1 MIMKIDRILLA
12 ASFLLSM
19 LIPVSCVKDDS
30 RDGLEGRAISLS
42 VSVPATMVKSSTM
55 PGVGNENKV
64 NSVYYFLFKE
74 GINTEQPV
82 LKGYFSNTG
91 IDGAAKSFDIPV
103 STDDVLNNLY
113 PIGKQNCRAF
123 IVANPPSAIV
133 STLEAGTTLD
143 NLRSLTINASFD
155 DANLPESL
163 VMVYDGL
170 VPLTSRSAK
179 TVATVDAKMWR
190 LADKFTFKVNI
201 TPSYTDDKGDVWEP
215 VPGSLNVVFAN
226 GLNKTNLSGDYNL
239 LNSVHGRITDSDY
252 IESVPIYFDREAA
265 DEYVRVGRRPAFS
278 YPMEWDFTDQYEPYV
293 LFELRWKK
301 QGASGSGTPF
311 FYKMMLSFK
320 STEPNYWFNIIANL
334 DILGSLERHAPYE
347 MYPNAVYKVLDWRD
361 AYESMGGTG
370 GNVDA
375 NIKDAQY
382 LVVNQTEY
390 IIHDQDK
397 LSIPFSSSHEC
408 EVVVRESKKL
418 NPSTGQ
424 YTVEVNGLPSNT
436 FGINGAVLEMNH
448 PLHNTIDANLD
459 VAPYK
464 FIVRLRHVSNPEENY
479 ADIVIYQYPAIYIDV
494 EPNSAGDSNKGW
506 VFVNTKNNPYYKNEG
521 TLFFLLQRD
530 NDAQYGGVQ
539 GTNSSNKSTS
549 MTVITVGRLSES
561 SEFILGDPRKT
572 TPSDLSSWTNELKNA
587 KVVFNKDIER
597 KMKYYYEADSQKKDY
612 IAPKLRSTSGHARL
626 TTGSLA
632 GVTTNPL
639 DYTTAF
645 RRCATYQEDGYP
657 AGRWRL
663 PSAAEIRFIANL
675 SNKGKIESMFTNGQK
690 YWCANGFVQVPS
702 NTNDP
707 IPDVTSNTSGECY
720 VRCVYD
726 EWYWTQ
732 IDKAYKDGVVKTS
745 NDGSRSVT
753 PNTPYWGDIDRSTF
767 NYD

>member
-1 MIMKIDRILLA
+1 MIMKVDRILLA
-12 ASFLLSM
+12 ASLLLSIM
-19 LIPVSCVKDDS
+19 IPVSCVKDDS
-30 RDGLEGRAISLS
+30 RDGSEGRTISLA
-42 VSVPATMVKSSTM
+42 VSVPATMVKSSPV

-74 GINTEQPV
+74 GVENEQPV

-91 IDGAAKSFDIPV
+91 INGSAKSFDIPV
-103 STDDVLNNLY
+103 STSDVLTNLY
-113 PIGKQNCRAF
+113 PVGKQNCRAF

-133 STLEAGTTLD
+133 STLEAGTTL
-143 NLRSLTINASFD
+143 NGLRSLTLDASFD
-155 DANLPESL
+155 DASLPESL

-201 TPSYTDDKGDVWEP
+201 TSSYTDDKGDVWEP

-226 GLNKTNLSGDYNL
+226 GLNKTNLSGDYEL
-239 LNSVHGRITDSDY
+239 LSSVRGRISDSDY
-252 IESVPIYFDREAA
+252 FESVPIYFDMEAT
-265 DEYVRVGRRPAFS
+265 DEFVRVGRRAAFS
-278 YPMEWDFTDQYEPYV
+278 YPMKWDFTDQYEPYV

-301 QGASGSGTPF
+301 QGTSGSGTPF

-320 STEPNYWFNIIANL
+320 ETEPNYWFNIIANL

-347 MYPNAVYKVLDWRD
+347 MYPNAVYKVLGWKD
-361 AYESMGGTG
+361 AYESVGGTG

-408 EVVVRESKKL
+408 KVTVTAKKL
-418 NPSTGQ
+418 NPQTGS
-424 YTVEVNGLPSNT
+424 YDVDVANPASYFSFNGN
-436 FGINGAVLEMNH
+436 VLELNH
-448 PLHNTIDANLD
+448 PLHNEIDANLD

-464 FIVRLRHVSNPEENY
+464 FNVRISHKTDDDYYEDL
-479 ADIVIYQYPAIYIDV
+479 VIYQYPAIYIDI
-494 EPNSAGDSNKGW
+494 EPNSAGNTNKGW
-506 VFVNTKNNPYYKNEG
+506 VFVNTKNNAFYTNEG
-521 TLFFLLQRD
+521 ALFFLLRRD

-539 GTNSSNKSTS
+539 GTNSSNPSTS
-549 MTVITVGRLSES
+549 MTVITVGRLSENS
-561 SEFILGDPRKT
+561 GFILGDPRKT
-572 TPSDLSSWTNELKNA
+572 VATDLSSWTSELKNA
-587 KVVFNKDIER
+587 KVVYDKGIER
-597 KMKYYYEADSQKKDY
+597 KMKYYYETDSQKKDY

-626 TTGSLA
+626 TSGSAL
-632 GVTTNPL
+632 GLTTNPL

-675 SNKGKIESMFTNGQK
+675 SNKGKIESMFTNGQI
-690 YWCANGFVQVPS
+690 YWCGNGYVQVPS
-702 NTNDP
+702 NTSDP
-707 IPDVTSNTSGECY
+707 IPDVVSNTSGEHY

-726 EWYWTQ
+726 EWYWNQ
-732 IDKAYKDGVVKTS
+732 IDKAYNDGVVKTS
-745 NDGSRSVT
+745 NDGSRDVT
-753 PNTPYWGDIDRSTF
+753 PNTPYWGDIDRSNF
-767 NYD
+767 RYD